1 MSENNPTVFVSD
13 EISSTI
19 DMDQFYEATDG
30 TDFIVSFWSEG
41 MPVTGK
47 LTSLKIKGNH
57 VRLTMLASS
66 SFFFSFVS
74 GSSIKNLAIFRE
86 GSKKPDIEYKNITVV
101 SKSIKLDSV
110 EEHEYD
116 LFVKIENM

>member
-1 MSENNPTVFVSD
+1 MSDNSTTVFVSD

-19 DMDQFYEATDG
+19 DMDQFYEASAG

-41 MPVTGK
+41 VPVTGK
-47 LTSLKIKGNH
+47 LTNLKIKDNH
-57 VRLTMLASS
+57 IRLTILASS
-66 SFFFSFVS
+66 SFFFSFIS
-74 GSSIKNLAIFRE
+74 GSSIKNMAIFRE
-86 GSKKPDIEYKNITVV
+86 GSKKPDVEYKNITVV

-110 EEHEYD
+110 DEHEYD